1 MKRNKSVLN
10 TNLRSPETES
20 GSVFILFTYLG
31 TKNTSFSGPT
41 RIFNVGEKISLLLL
55 LAYSDSGKVS
65 PHVDKSTSEEVTGRA
80 IIREQV
86 RFVEKILVTESI
98 KLLNSVFKAHIF
110 ETRKRCGANGTGSK
124 YIMT

>member
-86 RFVEKILVTESI
+86 RSVEKNPGYGEHKIVEQRI
-98 KLLNSVFKAHIF
+98 
-110 ETRKRCGANGTGSK
+110 
-124 YIMT
+124 